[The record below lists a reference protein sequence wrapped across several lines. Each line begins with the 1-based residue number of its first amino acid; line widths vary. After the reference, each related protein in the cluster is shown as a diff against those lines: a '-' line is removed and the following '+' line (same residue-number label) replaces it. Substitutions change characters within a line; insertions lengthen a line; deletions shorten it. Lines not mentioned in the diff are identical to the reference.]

1 MGQLVQVWSMREV
14 TLFTFLIKARGPVFR
29 LCHNTWIVL
38 YLDWLTRDGIFSVG
52 YSKRIGHYTIKAL
65 LKKCDIVVISV
76 EMYGIVV
83 ISVQLANLKDEPTRQ
98 GNKISVSMKVLI
110 MVSNKL
116 HPSMTHQKALTYINI
131 AKLRHLRLTVTSQGA
146 SLYESSE
153 EPPSCSHRCDQIVDF
168 TYIDIDSCT
177 TCGHHFC
184 TVFLAIILRIF
195 LDYLLVIPCDTFR

>member
-1 MGQLVQVWSMREV
+1 MINAGSHSV
-14 TLFTFLIKARGPVFR
+14 
-29 LCHNTWIVL
+29 
-38 YLDWLTRDGIFSVG
+38 YIFVD

-153 EPPSCSHRCDQIVDF
+153 EPPSCSHRYDQLLILHNKYCLVAPHVADHDV
-168 TYIDIDSCT
+168 TSC
-177 TCGHHFC
+177 
-184 TVFLAIILRIF
+184 
-195 LDYLLVIPCDTFR
+195 IPL

>member
-1 MGQLVQVWSMREV
+1 MEIRGTVVISVITRQNGKIISKHIKNLFMGCGTVGTSVINAGSHSV
-14 TLFTFLIKARGPVFR
+14 
-29 LCHNTWIVL
+29 
-38 YLDWLTRDGIFSVG
+38 YIFVDC
-52 YSKRIGHYTIKAL
+52 SKRIGHYTIKAL

-131 AKLRHLRLTVTSQGA
+131 A
-146 SLYESSE
+146 
-153 EPPSCSHRCDQIVDF
+153 
-168 TYIDIDSCT
+168 
-177 TCGHHFC
+177 
-184 TVFLAIILRIF
+184 
-195 LDYLLVIPCDTFR
+195 